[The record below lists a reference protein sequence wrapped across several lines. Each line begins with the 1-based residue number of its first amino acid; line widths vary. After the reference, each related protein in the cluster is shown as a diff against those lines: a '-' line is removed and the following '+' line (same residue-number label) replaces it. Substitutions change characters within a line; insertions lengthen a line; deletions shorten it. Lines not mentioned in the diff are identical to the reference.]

1 MADQTEREAVCLVN
15 TPERLIALTEAIQ
28 QAPRI
33 AVDTEFHAERRY
45 QPQLMLVQIATGPGI
60 VWLLDPLAVDPTPAL
75 SVITDQ
81 ELIVHS
87 GSHDLRLIA
96 ALGARPTRIFDTQ
109 QAAGL
114 LGLRYPERLG
124 TLIAHFL
131 DVPMDKGSTL
141 SDWSTRPLT
150 GRQIRYAAA
159 DALLL
164 LPLADRLMAQLSQ
177 RDRLGWA
184 WELGE
189 ELRIKALET
198 DQRPNLIDTWEVC
211 SRLEDD
217 AIKVLDALQA
227 WRYEQAERRDK
238 PPYYLLPD
246 GMLLDLARR
255 RPTSI
260 RALSENRRL
269 NTGLIKRHGRD
280 LLRCIQDAQRAPLAR
295 FPPTRAERQRGRV
308 LSMWAELSA
317 EPQDISPKLLL
328 PEPLSVVR
336 KGPAALTGWRA
347 AFQDSLKNLLTG
359 QEVITISINDEK
371 PVLKHLH

>member
-1 MADQTEREAVCLVN
+1 MAEQTKNEAICLVN
-15 TPERLIALTEAIQ
+15 TPERLIELTEAIR

-45 QPQLMLVQIATGPGI
+45 QPQLMLVQIATGPGA

-75 SVITDQ
+75 SVISNQ

-87 GSHDLRLIA
+87 GTHDLRLIA

-114 LGLRYPERLG
+114 LGLRYPERLS

-141 SDWSTRPLT
+141 SDWSARPLT
-150 GRQIRYAAA
+150 SRQIRYAAA

-164 LPLADRLMAQLSQ
+164 LPLAERLMTHLSQ

-189 ELRIKALET
+189 ELRTNALEA
-198 DQRPNLIDTWEVC
+198 DRRPNLIDSWEIC
-211 SRLEDD
+211 SRLDDD
-217 AIKVLDALQA
+217 ALKVLDALQT
-227 WRYEQAERRDK
+227 WRFEQAERRDK

-246 GMLLDLARR
+246 SMLLDLARR

-269 NTGLIKRHGRD
+269 NTGLVKRHGRD
-280 LLRCIQDAQRAPLAR
+280 ILGCIQNAQRAPLAR
-295 FPPTRAERQRGRV
+295 FPPTLPERQKGRV
-308 LSMWAELSA
+308 LSMWAELVG
-317 EPQDISPKLLL
+317 EPRDISPKLLL
-328 PEPLSVVR
+328 PEPLNVVR
-336 KGPAALTGWRA
+336 EGTAALTGWRST
-347 AFQDSLKNLLTG
+347 FHDSLKNLLTG
-359 QEVITISINDEK
+359 QEVITFSNNGEK
-371 PVLKHLH
+371 VHLKKRD